1 MPISGKRL
9 LRGTVKGL
17 AAFVACSAIYL
28 SYLQLSGNFH
38 EVIAGEFYRSA
49 QPTGAE
55 IEGYAHRY
63 GIKTIVNLRGASSRS
78 WYKDEVETAAKLG
91 ITHVDFPMSAGR
103 DLPSD
108 KAMALVEILKNAP
121 KPILIHCLSG
131 ADRSGLASVIY
142 LQQVAGIDE
151 ETAEMQLWPIVYG
164 HVGIPFLSKSFA
176 MDESWENFEKVIGLD
191 S

>member
-1 MPISGKRL
+1 MPVSSTRCFSCYFRKRL

-78 WYKDEVETAAKLG
+78 GTRTRWRPPPSSAS
-91 ITHVDFPMSAGR
+91 PMWISRCRLAGT
-103 DLPSD
+103 LPSD
-108 KAMALVEILKNAP
+108 KAMALVEILKDA
-121 KPILIHCLSG
+121 
-131 ADRSGLASVIY
+131 RSPS
-142 LQQVAGIDE
+142 
-151 ETAEMQLWPIVYG
+151 
-164 HVGIPFLSKSFA
+164 
-176 MDESWENFEKVIGLD
+176 
-191 S
+191 